1 MMSQQ
6 APVLCISD
14 GANAWSKAL
23 SGVGTFPL
31 VDTLWKDA
39 ARSIDRL
46 QPAAVL
52 AVDADAADGKFGEI
66 ATQIAEIQP
75 YIPLIAINL
84 TTPGQAS
91 NAISFSAADGNLVRL
106 EARLTSALRVR
117 TLHATVLRRII
128 DTASMQQ
135 QQLPNTD
142 PLDDATV
149 LLIGR
154 GTSYPALSIALGE
167 RMGVVGALSIEAA
180 AKHLNSRDLDGVVI
194 GEGFSHRVV
203 DAFLTVLSEDSRFRD
218 LPAILTGP
226 AAAFVSV
233 QSLPNL
239 EIVSGQVEDVANSAI
254 PLIRQHAFAARLM
267 RALKSL
273 DAGGLLDARTGLMTS
288 TAFDR
293 DFALAIEDAQK
304 RGGGLSAARFVF
316 GSIPDRIRYDAA
328 RILSRLMRR
337 MDFAALQHDGSIV
350 VAFAETD
357 LRTAHMIARRLASVL
372 RHTMHSLAREKRIDP
387 HVTLVT
393 LLPKDSAAT
402 LLDRLYGESQRAAS

>member
-1 MMSQQ
+1 MSQQ

-14 GANAWSKAL
+14 GKNAWSKAL

-31 VDTLWKDA
+31 IDTAWKDA
-39 ARSIDRL
+39 ARAIERL

-52 AVDADAADGKFGEI
+52 AMDADVVASRLGAVAAQVADI
-66 ATQIAEIQP
+66 RP
-75 YIPLIAINL
+75 YVPLIAIN
-84 TTPGQAS
+84 PQASGQAP
-91 NAISFSAADGNLVRL
+91 NAIPFSAADGNLVRL
-106 EARLTSALRVR
+106 EARLNAALRVR
-117 TLHATVLRRII
+117 TLHATVLRRIT
-128 DTASMQQ
+128 DTASMQR
-135 QQLPNTD
+135 QLPDTD

-154 GTSYPALSIALGE
+154 GASYPTLSIALGE

-194 GEGFSHRVV
+194 GEGFSHRVI
-203 DAFLTVLSEDSRFRD
+203 DAFLTVLSEDPRFRD
-218 LPAILTGP
+218 LPAILTGA

-239 EIVSGQVEDVANSAI
+239 EIMSGPAENVAISAI
-254 PLIRQHAFAARLM
+254 PLIRQHAFDARLT

-273 DAGGLLDARTGLMTS
+273 DVGGLLDARTGLMTS
-288 TAFDR
+288 TAFEQ
-293 DFALAIEDAQK
+293 DFTRAIEDTLK

-316 GSIPDRIRYDAA
+316 GSVPDRIRYDAA

-337 MDFAALQHDGSIV
+337 MDFATLQGDGTIV

-372 RHTMHSLAREKRIDP
+372 RHTMHGLSREQRIDP

-393 LLPKDSAAT
+393 LLPKDTAAT
-402 LLDRLYGESQRAAS
+402 LLDRLYGESQRAAAAS